1 MHTLFNCAS
10 WVGHQSTI
18 WSLGGIKPSCNTPQG
33 HNTSYTQPAPLAH
46 TAIPLIQLFLIFK
59 TQKHN
64 SYFFFI
70 FWPWGSHTPKVTGQG
85 SHTQV
90 LFGWGH
96 NTKKTNSKQQTVD
109 KQTNTQ
115 PDQDANV
122 PKWHTSQSL
131 LTGLSESPS
140 HFPRCPQSPWWS
152 LLHPWACP
160 TMHHRLL
167 YQTMQHSPKTE
178 PHKDKE
184 RHLSSK
190 VHVFSYSTHACS

>member
-46 TAIPLIQLFLIFK
+46 TAIPLIQLFLISK

-64 SYFFFI
+64 FYVFFI

-122 PKWHTSQSL
+122 PKWHFSKPTHWAFRKP
-131 LTGLSESPS
+131 LTL
-140 HFPRCPQSPWWS
+140 
-152 LLHPWACP
+152 P
-160 TMHHRLL
+160 TMSSIPLVV
-167 YQTMQHSPKTE
+167 SAAP
-178 PHKDKE
+178 
-184 RHLSSK
+184 LSLPDN
-190 VHVFSYSTHACS
+190 AP

>member
-10 WVGHQSTI
+10 WVGHQSTMVFGPL
-18 WSLGGIKPSCNTPQG
+18 SPAAALYRGTTLALYP
-33 HNTSYTQPAPLAH
+33 QPAPLAH
-46 TAIPLIQLFLIFK
+46 TAIPLIQLFLISK
-59 TQKHN
+59 TQEHN
-64 SYFFFI
+64 FYFFFI

-90 LFGWGH
+90 LFWLRSRHQPSPGKTSSKLWI
-96 NTKKTNSKQQTVD
+96 NKLTPNQTKMQMCQSG
-109 KQTNTQ
+109 
-115 PDQDANV
+115 
-122 PKWHTSQSL
+122 TSQSL

-160 TMHHRLL
+160 AMHHRLL
-167 YQTMQHSPKTE
+167 YQTMQHSLKTE

-190 VHVFSYSTHACS
+190 VHVFS

>member
-90 LFGWGH
+90 LFWLRSRH
-96 NTKKTNSKQQTVD
+96 QPSARKTSSKLWINKLTPNQTKMQMCQSG
-109 KQTNTQ
+109 
-115 PDQDANV
+115 
-122 PKWHTSQSL
+122 TSQSL

-160 TMHHRLL
+160 LMHHRLL
-167 YQTMQHSPKTE
+167 YQTMQHSLKTE

-190 VHVFSYSTHACS
+190 VHVFS

>member
-70 FWPWGSHTPKVTGQG
+70 FWPWGSHTPKVPQDKGARPSGARTPK
-85 SHTQV
+85 SCLAEDTTQKRQ
-90 LFGWGH
+90 
-96 NTKKTNSKQQTVD
+96 TANSKLWINKLTPNQT
-109 KQTNTQ
+109 KICKCAKMALLKAYSLGFQKA
-115 PDQDANV
+115 P
-122 PKWHTSQSL
+122 HTSHDVL
-131 LTGLSESPS
+131 NPLGGL
-140 HFPRCPQSPWWS
+140 CCTLQ
-152 LLHPWACP
+152 LALQC
-160 TMHHRLL
+160 TIG
-167 YQTMQHSPKTE
+167 
-178 PHKDKE
+178 
-184 RHLSSK
+184 
-190 VHVFSYSTHACS
+190 YSIRQCSIP

>member
-64 SYFFFI
+64 SYFSLFFDLEGRTPPR
-70 FWPWGSHTPKVTGQG
+70 WQDKGRTPKSCLAEDT
-85 SHTQV
+85 TQKRQ
-90 LFGWGH
+90 
-96 NTKKTNSKQQTVD
+96 TANSKLWINKLTPNQT
-109 KQTNTQ
+109 KMQMCQ
-115 PDQDANV
+115 SG
-122 PKWHTSQSL
+122 TSQSL

-152 LLHPWACP
+152 LLLPWACP
-160 TMHHRLL
+160 AMNHRLL
-167 YQTMQHSPKTE
+167 YQTMQHSLKTE

-190 VHVFSYSTHACS
+190 VHVFS

>member
-1 MHTLFNCAS
+1 MWPHLFFSHPKDKHTLFNCAS
-10 WVGHQSTI
+10 WVGHQSTMVFGPL
-18 WSLGGIKPSCNTPQG
+18 SPAAALYRGTTLALYP
-33 HNTSYTQPAPLAH
+33 QPAPLAH

-122 PKWHTSQSL
+122 PKWHFSKPTHWAFRKP
-131 LTGLSESPS
+131 LTL
-140 HFPRCPQSPWWS
+140 
-152 LLHPWACP
+152 P
-160 TMHHRLL
+160 TMSSIPLVV
-167 YQTMQHSPKTE
+167 SAAP
-178 PHKDKE
+178 
-184 RHLSSK
+184 LSLPDN
-190 VHVFSYSTHACS
+190 AP

>member
-90 LFGWGH
+90 LFGWGQEPRARKH
-96 NTKKTNSKQQTVD
+96 NIKKHIQERQAANYCGLQGPCTCTILRQYKTPSPHSKSTE
-109 KQTNTQ
+109 
-115 PDQDANV
+115 
-122 PKWHTSQSL
+122 
-131 LTGLSESPS
+131 LSK
-140 HFPRCPQSPWWS
+140 SPWLNLQHPQWPCCPHWPPAAS
-152 LLHPWACP
+152 LIFACTP
-160 TMHHRLL
+160 
-167 YQTMQHSPKTE
+167 P
-178 PHKDKE
+178 
-184 RHLSSK
+184 
-190 VHVFSYSTHACS
+190 

>member
-59 TQKHN
+59 TQTHH
-64 SYFFFI
+64 SYFFNFLTLRVAH
-70 FWPWGSHTPKVTGQG
+70 PQG
-85 SHTQV
+85 DRTRVAHPSPV
-90 LFGWGH
+90 WLSI
-96 NTKKTNSKQQTVD
+96 KMLKQQTVD

-122 PKWHTSQSL
+122 PKWHFSKPTHWAFRKP
-131 LTGLSESPS
+131 LTL
-140 HFPRCPQSPWWS
+140 
-152 LLHPWACP
+152 P
-160 TMHHRLL
+160 TMSSIPLVV
-167 YQTMQHSPKTE
+167 SAAP
-178 PHKDKE
+178 
-184 RHLSSK
+184 LSLPPN
-190 VHVFSYSTHACS
+190 AP

>member
-1 MHTLFNCAS
+1 MPAEWGISPL
-10 WVGHQSTI
+10 

-46 TAIPLIQLFLIFK
+46 TAIPLIQLFLISK
-59 TQKHN
+59 TQEHN
-64 SYFFFI
+64 FYFFFI

-90 LFGWGH
+90 LFWLRSRHQPSPGKTSSKLWI
-96 NTKKTNSKQQTVD
+96 NKLTPNQTKMQMCQSG
-109 KQTNTQ
+109 
-115 PDQDANV
+115 
-122 PKWHTSQSL
+122 TSQSL

-160 TMHHRLL
+160 AMHHRLL
-167 YQTMQHSPKTE
+167 YQTMQHSLKTE

-190 VHVFSYSTHACS
+190 VHVFS

>member
-1 MHTLFNCAS
+1 MWPHLFSATLKACTHFLTVPAEWGIS
-10 WVGHQSTI
+10 PL

-90 LFGWGH
+90 LFWLRSRH
-96 NTKKTNSKQQTVD
+96 QPSARKTSSKLWINKLTPNQTKICKCAKMALLKAYSLGFQKA
-109 KQTNTQ
+109 
-115 PDQDANV
+115 P
-122 PKWHTSQSL
+122 HTSHDVL
-131 LTGLSESPS
+131 NPLGGLCCTLELVQQ
-140 HFPRCPQSPWWS
+140 C
-152 LLHPWACP
+152 
-160 TMHHRLL
+160 TIG
-167 YQTMQHSPKTE
+167 
-178 PHKDKE
+178 
-184 RHLSSK
+184 
-190 VHVFSYSTHACS
+190 YSIRQCSIP

>member
-59 TQKHN
+59 TQTHH
-64 SYFFFI
+64 SYFFLF
-70 FWPWGSHTPKVTGQG
+70 FDLEGRTPPRWQDKGRTPKSCLAEDT
-85 SHTQV
+85 TQKRQ
-90 LFGWGH
+90 
-96 NTKKTNSKQQTVD
+96 TANSKLWINKLTPNQT
-109 KQTNTQ
+109 KMQMCQ
-115 PDQDANV
+115 SG
-122 PKWHTSQSL
+122 TSQSL

-160 TMHHRLL
+160 AMHHRLL
-167 YQTMQHSPKTE
+167 YQTMQHSLKTE

-190 VHVFSYSTHACS
+190 VHVFS

>member
-70 FWPWGSHTPKVTGQG
+70 VWPWGSHTPKVPQDKGARPSGARTPK
-85 SHTQV
+85 SCLAEDTTQKRQ
-90 LFGWGH
+90 
-96 NTKKTNSKQQTVD
+96 TANSKLWINKLTPNQT
-109 KQTNTQ
+109 KMQMCQ
-115 PDQDANV
+115 SG
-122 PKWHTSQSL
+122 TSQSL

-160 TMHHRLL
+160 AMHHRLL
-167 YQTMQHSPKTE
+167 YQTMQHSLKTE

-190 VHVFSYSTHACS
+190 VHVFS